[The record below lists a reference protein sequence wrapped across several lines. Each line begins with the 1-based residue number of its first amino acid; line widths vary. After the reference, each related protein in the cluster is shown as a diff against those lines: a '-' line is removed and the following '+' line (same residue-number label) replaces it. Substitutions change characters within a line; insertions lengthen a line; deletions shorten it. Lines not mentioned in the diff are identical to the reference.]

1 MRRNGRLKGSVVILV
16 LGLALVSAA
25 CILPGD
31 GDVSDRCK
39 CPNLEAVAPT
49 IDWLGTQQEPD
60 SVSTNSGFELMHRI
74 QLKYLVPNGLEA
86 AELTIQRLID
96 AGFDLA
102 ERPST
107 NVGIFRGDDWQVG
120 INGGQDEPDDLA
132 GDVLV
137 EVEITDDER
146 AEEILQPFIDAL
158 GTVP

>member
-16 LGLALVSAA
+16 LGLLVSA

-31 GDVSDRCK
+31 GDTGDPCK

-60 SVSTNSGFELMHRI
+60 SVSTNFGFELMHRI
-74 QLKYLVPNGLEA
+74 QLRYLVPNGLEA

-102 ERPST
+102 ERPSAY
-107 NVGIFRGDDWQVG
+107 VGIFRGNDWQVVIG
-120 INGGQDEPDDLA
+120 GGQDEPDDLA

-146 AEEILQPFIDAL
+146 AEEILQPLVEAL

>member
-1 MRRNGRLKGSVVILV
+1 MRRNGRVRVSLLV
-16 LGLALVSAA
+16 LVVVVALVSSA
-25 CILPGD
+25 CLLPGD
-31 GDVSDRCK
+31 GNVSDPCK

-60 SVSTNSGFELMHRI
+60 SVNSNFGFELTHSV
-74 QLKYLVPNGLEA
+74 QLCYLVPNGLEA

-96 AGFDLA
+96 AGFDRA
-102 ERPST
+102 ERPSG

-120 INGGQDEPDDLA
+120 INGGQDGPDDAA

-137 EVEITDDER
+137 EVEITNDER
-146 AEEILQPFIDAL
+146 AQEMLQPFIDAF